1 MELWIQ
7 PCRPCAELYGQPA
20 TQAPHED
27 LALDGAGANAEAT
40 RRYTCRRCNA
50 VFARLQAG
58 TPDRQRWMLLNAG
71 QH

>member
-20 TQAPHED
+20 AQAPHED
-27 LALDGAGANAEAT
+27 LALNEAGGNADST
-40 RRYTCRRCNA
+40 RRYTCRRCHA
-50 VFARLQAG
+50 VFARIQAG
-58 TPDRQRWMLLNAG
+58 PAERQRWMLLNAS